1 VGLGI
6 ALIAAANAA
15 CPPLADGVESA
26 MKALLDGADPQPGFA
41 AAEASLACGPAPADR
56 LAALWLARGAALHLA
71 GDEAAAQPFYARARA
86 LAPEGFDERL
96 GVAVKESWAR
106 ASSAGTGRLIANRP
120 LRIDGTRVSRF
131 PTSTEAGPHALQA
144 PEASWARVVVVP
156 AGEDLNVEVPAPA
169 KVAKKKSPLLAILG
183 GVALAGAVGAG
194 AGAISQTPVME
205 DAPDTTSLDAA
216 WETQQVLGYSS
227 IALAGLGAT
236 GVVLQFA
243 LP

>member
-1 VGLGI
+1 
-6 ALIAAANAA
+6 
-15 CPPLADGVESA
+15 
-26 MKALLDGADPQPGFA
+26 
-41 AAEASLACGPAPADR
+41 
-56 LAALWLARGAALHLA
+56 
-71 GDEAAAQPFYARARA
+71 
-86 LAPEGFDERL
+86 
-96 GVAVKESWAR
+96 
-106 ASSAGTGRLIANRP
+106 

-156 AGEDLNVEVPAPA
+156 AGADLNVEVPAPA